1 MDLRHKLGQEI
12 IDIGKNLVATGLVIA
27 TWGNISA
34 FLPEEEVVIITPSG
48 MEYFNL
54 KVEDLVI
61 LSLEGKVIQGNRKP
75 SSELDL
81 HLEIYRQRKDVQA
94 VIHTH
99 SNFATAVAV
108 ARIDIPPLTEDMVQL
123 LGGAIKTAN
132 YAPAGSPGLALE
144 AVKALED
151 RNAVLLANHGMVGVG
166 RDLREAMTV
175 CTMAEKGAQLLIY
188 GQMLGK
194 AHTVPEEDV
203 KKLRDFYL
211 TQYGQQ

>member
-1 MDLRHKLGQEI
+1 MDRKLKLGQEI
-12 IDIGKNLVATGLVIA
+12 LEIGKSLVASGLVIA

-34 FLPEEEVVIITPSG
+34 FLPEEEAVIITPSG
-48 MEYFNL
+48 MDYFNL

-61 LSLEGKVIQGNRKP
+61 LSLEGKIIQGTRKP

-81 HLEIYRQRKDVQA
+81 HLEIYKQRKDVRA

-99 SNFATAVAV
+99 SNFATAAAV
-108 ARIDIPPLTEDMVQL
+108 ARVVIPPLTEDMVQL

-132 YAPAGSPGLALE
+132 YAPAGSQELAVE

-151 RNAVLLANHGMVGVG
+151 RNSVLLANHGMAGVG
-166 RDLREAMTV
+166 RSLQEAMTV
-175 CTMAEKGAQLLIY
+175 CTMTEKGAQLFVY
-188 GQMLGK
+188 GQLLGK
-194 AHTVPEEDV
+194 VHTVPEEDI

-211 TQYGQQ
+211 TQYGQR